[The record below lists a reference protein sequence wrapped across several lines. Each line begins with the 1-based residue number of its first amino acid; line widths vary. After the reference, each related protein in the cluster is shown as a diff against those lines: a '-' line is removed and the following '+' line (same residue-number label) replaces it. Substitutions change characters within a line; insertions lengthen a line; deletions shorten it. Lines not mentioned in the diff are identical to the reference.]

1 MEVLTSCRSGK
12 YHFYNMS
19 FQSRP
24 RSILFFFFIILL
36 ICPHPQQRGRHIL
49 TPAKTA
55 RHGFTRLNVTN
66 MKQETYDY
74 QHNFCYSPIDTKTFL

>member
-24 RSILFFFFIILL
+24 RSILFFSLL
-36 ICPHPQQRGRHIL
+36 FCLFVPSPSSGVDIFLHRQKPS
-49 TPAKTA
+49 

-74 QHNFCYSPIDTKTFL
+74 QHNFSYSPIDTKTFL